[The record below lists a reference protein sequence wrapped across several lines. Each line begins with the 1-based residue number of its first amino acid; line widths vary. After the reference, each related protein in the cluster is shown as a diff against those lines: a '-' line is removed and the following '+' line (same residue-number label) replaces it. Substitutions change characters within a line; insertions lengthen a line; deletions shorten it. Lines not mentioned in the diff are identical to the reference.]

1 MSLYQAIC
9 CQKTPYIV
17 RSVTLRLMLH
27 VSDRT
32 KKRVAE
38 TCYDYGILKFGEFT
52 LKSGTISPFYID
64 LRKAQS
70 SPDAFRIITAAYV
83 EALQDINKS
92 VILAGVPEAATP
104 LASIVGYELRCPL
117 VQPRKE
123 IKSHGTKSSI
133 EGDFQTGDRVVLLDD
148 LITKGDSKLEAI
160 KQIEAAGLEID
171 RFVVLIDRQQGG
183 LDMIKNA
190 GYAIEALLTIT
201 DLMDILLGQ
210 GKISSKQHTEVLD
223 FINRA

>member
-38 TCYDYGILKFGEFT
+38 ICYDYGILKFGEFT
-52 LKSGTISPFYID
+52 LKSGLVSPFYID

-70 SPDAFRIITAAYV
+70 YPDAFRIITAAYV
-83 EALQDINKS
+83 EALQGIDKT
-92 VILAGVPEAATP
+92 VILAGVPEAAVP

-123 IKSHGTKSSI
+123 IKDHGTKSSI
-133 EGDFQTGDRVVLLDD
+133 EGDFKTGNRIILLDD
-148 LITKGDSKLEAI
+148 IITKGNSKLEAV
-160 KQIEAAGLEID
+160 KQIEAAELEID
-171 RFVVLIDRQQGG
+171 RFVILVDRQQGG
-183 LDMIKNA
+183 LEMIKNA

-201 DLMDILLGQ
+201 ELMDLLLTA

-223 FINRA
+223 FINQT